1 MNILGCL
8 IDDEIELSIV
18 AMRDCVSLFNLIDGS
33 RERLGRWLG
42 FVSTTN
48 EPSDVEA
55 FVSSVRQ
62 AYALEDSYTFTIRY
76 RGAIAGVI
84 SIKVDKVENCGEI
97 GYWLGIDFE
106 GKAIVTRSVNALC
119 EFAFVELGL
128 YRLVIN
134 VASSNERSANVAHR
148 SGFVLEGIARGAS
161 KVGDTYYDAKVFS
174 RLSTDA

>member
-18 AMRDCVSLFNLIDGS
+18 AMRDCTSLFNLIHGS

-42 FVSTTN
+42 FVATTN
-48 EPSDVEA
+48 EQSDVEA

-62 AYALEDSYTFTIRY
+62 AYAKEESYTFTIRY
-76 RGAIAGVI
+76 RGAIAGVV
-84 SIKVDKVENCGEI
+84 SIEVKRVQNCGEI
-97 GYWLGIDFE
+97 GYWLGGGFE
-106 GKAIVTRSVNALC
+106 GKAIMTRAVKALS

-134 VASSNERSANVAHR
+134 VASPNEKSANVAVR
-148 SGFVLEGIARGAS
+148 SGFVLEGVARGAS

-174 RLSTDA
+174 RLSTDS